1 MKRKTLLLLLFL
13 VCPEVVIEIS
23 VERKELWSVEETESS
38 CYPVCG
44 VEIRDFD
51 LAEKIRVL
59 VILLLC

>member
-1 MKRKTLLLLLFL
+1 
-13 VCPEVVIEIS
+13 VIEIS

-38 CYPVCG
+38 CYLVCG